1 MKFEVNENSHHKN
14 NDKIFIKNILIIIII
29 FFLIAFS
36 IISITYYFL
45 SKGNDNKQQ
54 TKASTELTTTET
66 EKKEISIY
74 NINSNERPISFI
86 IDNNEKDINYAG
98 LQTSYINYEIMSKSG
113 QTKILSIYKDKN
125 QNLIGP
131 IGKLDEPF
139 IDYALEHDAI
149 VTYYG
154 ITSQADITI
163 KSTKVDVIDGKIDKT
178 AFRRDDS
185 SKSPY
190 NVFTNIE
197 YMKDIINKKEYS
209 KTSNNWKLLTISAE
223 DVTPKNETKTNK
235 VNINYSNDEYRT
247 YNYDESNNYYLRSQN
262 GSAHIDRQSKKQL
275 HYKNIIVIKVNN
287 QNAEEQT
294 IKTTGTG
301 TGYYISN
308 GYSKEISWSKEK
320 KTSKTI
326 FKNKDGTELKINDG
340 NTFIHIISLNNNI
353 TIE

>member
-131 IGKLDEPF
+131 IGKLD
-139 IDYALEHDAI
+139 
-149 VTYYG
+149 
-154 ITSQADITI
+154 
-163 KSTKVDVIDGKIDKT
+163 
-178 AFRRDDS
+178 
-185 SKSPY
+185 
-190 NVFTNIE
+190 
-197 YMKDIINKKEYS
+197 
-209 KTSNNWKLLTISAE
+209 
-223 DVTPKNETKTNK
+223 
-235 VNINYSNDEYRT
+235 
-247 YNYDESNNYYLRSQN
+247 
-262 GSAHIDRQSKKQL
+262 
-275 HYKNIIVIKVNN
+275 
-287 QNAEEQT
+287 
-294 IKTTGTG
+294 
-301 TGYYISN
+301 
-308 GYSKEISWSKEK
+308 
-320 KTSKTI
+320 
-326 FKNKDGTELKINDG
+326 
-340 NTFIHIISLNNNI
+340 
-353 TIE
+353 